1 MDEQPGDG
9 GVLPGDM
16 QFDDAPV
23 RRRRRRSNSLW
34 ARKTRRLRHWIKEH
48 KALSVLIGIVLLL
61 LLILLLWLLWLW
73 FHLHKVDRFE
83 VNLDNRPPYYGGQNI
98 LLVGLDCDA
107 DAPVSD
113 TLRHCNPDEGTDLS
127 DLEKARATGNRSD
140 VIMVLHVSEDGT
152 KAQLVSIPRD
162 SYVEVPGHGRTK
174 INAAFSYGGPSLL
187 AATVEKAT
195 GLYITHMAVVDFH
208 GFKGISNAIGGV
220 QVYVKDEIKD
230 PHTGQVAW
238 RQGWQTIKGDDALT
252 YVRTRYG
259 LPRGD
264 FDRVQR
270 HQNFLRAVMQRT
282 QSMSV
287 LANPSRPEAIHIIRE
302 VAAEFERPVLL
313 FSGGKDSIVMLRL
326 AEKAFRPAKFPF
338 PVMHVDTGHNF
349 PEVIEFRDR
358 RVAELGE
365 RLIVASVQESIDKR
379 PRRRGDRAPRARAT
393 GCRRRRCSTRSR
405 STVRRRVRRR
415 PPRRGEGPR
424 QGAHLQLPRRVR
436 PVGPEEP
443 AARAVEPLQRPHRKG
458 EHIRVFPISNWTELD
473 VWQYIAARSSSC
485 RRSTSRTSARCS
497 SATGCSTRSPTSSS
511 AIAGEEPFESR
522 CASARRRHDLHRRRR
537 VDARRSTRSSPRSP
551 RPHHRARRDPRR
563 RPHQRGRD
571 GGPQAE
577 GYF

>member
-1 MDEQPGDG
+1 MDEQPGDM
-9 GVLPGDM
+9 GVLPEDM
-16 QFDDAPV
+16 QFDATRV
-23 RRRRRRSNSLW
+23 RRRRRRRSNSLW

-73 FHLHKVDRFE
+73 LHLHKVDRFD
-83 VNLDNRPPYYGGQNI
+83 VDLDNRPPYYGGQNI

-127 DLEKARATGNRSD
+127 DLENARATGNRSD
-140 VIMVLHVSEDGT
+140 VIMVLHVSEDGS

-220 QVYVKDEIKD
+220 QVYVKDEIRV
-230 PHTGQVAW
+230 PGTGQVAW
-238 RQGWQTIKGDDALT
+238 RQGWQTIKGDDALA

-287 LANPSRPEAIHIIRE
+287 LANPVAVTKLVQE
-302 VAAEFERPVLL
+302 VTGNMAVDSNFKDSEILDLTFAGLQLRTDDVSYATVPYEGSAMINGASVVLL
-313 FSGGKDSIVMLRL
+313 R
-326 AEKAFRPAKFPF
+326 EKE
-338 PVMHVDTGHNF
+338 M
-349 PEVIEFRDR
+349 RD
-358 RVAELGE
+358 LF
-365 RLIVASVQESIDKR
+365 D
-379 PRRRGDRAPRARAT
+379 
-393 GCRRRRCSTRSR
+393 
-405 STVRRRVRRR
+405 
-415 PPRRGEGPR
+415 
-424 QGAHLQLPRRVR
+424 
-436 PVGPEEP
+436 
-443 AARAVEPLQRPHRKG
+443 
-458 EHIRVFPISNWTELD
+458 
-473 VWQYIAARSSSC
+473 
-485 RRSTSRTSARCS
+485 
-497 SATGCSTRSPTSSS
+497 
-511 AIAGEEPFESR
+511 AIA
-522 CASARRRHDLHRRRR
+522 HDKFISYVNDHQVETLPADQD
-537 VDARRSTRSSPRSP
+537 VD
-551 RPHHRARRDPRR
+551 
-563 RPHQRGRD
+563 
-571 GGPQAE
+571 
-577 GYF
+577 